1 MASANFNQK
10 FYPPEDIFDSLPVR
24 EQEQLSLV
32 TGSNLIF
39 TVLFTIFGIVLFLFK
54 LPVIGAGG
62 VVLSAFF
69 TTSTMMIKKGHVH
82 RGAWITTAAIAILTA
97 VVCFGAPFKNTNF
110 LPYRDSCFIAVM
122 SVCNFVI
129 SLRRKQ
135 MYSFFLFSLE
145 LWIAANLLI
154 YGPLYKTGFQAAMMN
169 IIICSLGIFTTNIC
183 ILLYDRFTRK
193 VVSRAIENEKQTS
206 AAYEKI
212 SAVINETKE
221 GLNIGKLLSASTE
234 KAAESVEEIDK
245 LYAYIN
251 QETVSLSS
259 EAVSVKDAS
268 VQINDKAEKMKTGV
282 HEQSMEIT
290 RTSAALTQMSAS
302 LTNISDIATQQRAGM
317 DKLVHNL
324 DSQMLLLQRLVDDVA
339 LVKESSVKVSAFV
352 DAVNQIASQT
362 GLLAMNASIEAAH
375 AGTLGKGFSVIAQE
389 IRKLSEETSKNAQ
402 KISET
407 LSSNEEIVNTTTE
420 SVTSF
425 SEYTK
430 TTTQELRNTIHV
442 MEEILAGISEIDA
455 GTQDV
460 MQAITHIVDDSSENT
475 RLAEG
480 VAEEIIRQNSVLQ
493 NISNGTE
500 QLKVKVSSLEGL
512 LANIRNAIDE
522 IDTNASANEQVAE
535 KISDALM

>member
-1 MASANFNQK
+1 MAAANL
-10 FYPPEDIFDSLPVR
+10 FYPPQDVTDSLSVR

-32 TGSNLIF
+32 IGSNLIF
-39 TVLFTIFGIVLFLFK
+39 MILFAIFGVVMFLFK
-54 LPVIGAGG
+54 LPLLGAGS
-62 VVLSAFF
+62 LILLAFF
-69 TTSTMMIKKGHVH
+69 TTSLTLIKKGNIHK
-82 RGAWITTAAIAILTA
+82 GAWTTTAAIAVLSA
-97 VVCFGAPFKNTNF
+97 VVCFGAPFQNTNF
-110 LPYRDSCFIAVM
+110 LPYRDSCFLAVM
-122 SVCNFVI
+122 AVCNYVI

-135 MYSFFLFSLE
+135 LYSFFAFSAL
-145 LWIAANLLI
+145 LWLALNAAI
-154 YGPLYKTGFQAAMMN
+154 YNPLYQTGVQAAVMN
-169 IIICSLGIFTTNIC
+169 IIICSLGIFTTNVS
-183 ILLYDRFTRK
+183 ILLYDRFTRR
-193 VVSRAIENEKQTS
+193 VVSRAAENEEKS
-206 AAYEKI
+206 AAALKKI
-212 SAVINETKE
+212 SAVLDETKE

-234 KAAESVEEIDK
+234 KAAESVEEIRK

-251 QETVSLSS
+251 KETVSLSS
-259 EAVSVKDAS
+259 EAVSVKDTS
-268 VQINDKAEKMKTGV
+268 VQINGKAEKMKSSV
-282 HEQSMEIT
+282 QEQSVEIS

-302 LTNISDIATQQRAGM
+302 LNNISDIATQQRSGM

-324 DSQMLLLQRLVDDVA
+324 DSQMLLLQKLVDDVN

-389 IRKLSEETSKNAQ
+389 IRKLSDETSKNAQ
-402 KISET
+402 KITET
-407 LSSNEEIVNTTTE
+407 LSTNAEIVNTTTE

-425 SEYTK
+425 SDYTK
-430 TTTQELRNTIHV
+430 TTTEELRKTIHV

-455 GTQDV
+455 GTNDV
-460 MQAITHIVDDSSENT
+460 MQSITHIVDDSSENS

-500 QLKVKVSSLEGL
+500 QLKDKVSSLEDL

-522 IDTNASANEQVAE
+522 IDTNASANEQVAA
-535 KISDALM
+535 KISDALK